1 MLRIHTQ
8 TSYAGYVM
16 SEKPPFPSAPQSISK
31 RRRNISILLLIGASS
46 LLIRTLMSYNFDR
59 TALLYVGIPFFVSIA
74 LLYIIKKPEQPTL
87 NRYYG
92 NLVLWSLI
100 VMLGTSVVL
109 FEGFVCVIMFMPI
122 YFGILLLMYLFQ
134 LLTCYLR
141 SKKKG
146 THYAHILP
154 AVIFLSAFEGVVP
167 SASFER
173 EYSITKELVINATP
187 EEIQQKLIKPMQLD
201 IERNWLLSLFPMP
214 SNIEAGTLS
223 AGDVHHIDFTYHRWF
238 VTNTHKGHM
247 KLELTQV
254 ENDYIRT
261 TFLEDTSYIGNYLK
275 LKGTEIRF
283 IKTENGNTKV
293 ALTIYYHRFLD
304 PAWYFGPIQ
313 GYAIGQ
319 TADMLL
325 NELFVPET
333 A

>member
-1 MLRIHTQ
+1 MLRIHARTR
-8 TSYAGYVM
+8 YAGYVM
-16 SEKPPFPSAPQSISK
+16 SEKPNQLSTPRSISK
-31 RRRNISILLLIGASS
+31 RRRNISILLLIGVSS
-46 LLIRTLMSYNFDR
+46 LLIRVLMSYNFDK
-59 TALLYVGIPFFVSIA
+59 TALLYVGIPFFVSIF
-74 LLYIIKKPEQPTL
+74 LMYIIKKPEQPTL

-100 VMLGTSVVL
+100 VMLGTSVIL
-109 FEGFVCVIMFMPI
+109 FEGFVCVVMFMPI
-122 YFGILLLMYLFQ
+122 YFGILLIMYLSQ
-134 LLTCYLR
+134 LLSCYLQ
-141 SKKKG
+141 SKNKG

-154 AVIFLSAFEGVVP
+154 AVIFLSAFEGVIP

-187 EEIQQKLIKPMQLD
+187 EEIQQKLIEPMQLNV
-201 IERNWLLSLFPMP
+201 ERNWLLSLFPMP
-214 SNIEAGTLS
+214 SNIEAETLS
-223 AGDVHHIDFTYHRWF
+223 TGDVHQIDFTYHRWF

-254 ENDYIRT
+254 ESDYIRT

-275 LKGTEIRF
+275 LKGTDIRF
-283 IKTENGNTKV
+283 IKAENGNTKV

-313 GYAIGQ
+313 EYAIGQ
-319 TADMLL
+319 TAEMLL
-325 NELFVPET
+325 NELFIPET